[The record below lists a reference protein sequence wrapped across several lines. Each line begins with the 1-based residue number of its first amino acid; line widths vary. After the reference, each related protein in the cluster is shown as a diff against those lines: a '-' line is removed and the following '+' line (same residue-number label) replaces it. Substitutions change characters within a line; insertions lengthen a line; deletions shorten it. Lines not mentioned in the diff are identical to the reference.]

1 MKRIARSALV
11 EHSAAEM
18 YALVERVE
26 AYPEFLPWCREARV
40 LERAPERTV
49 ATLAVGLKGLR
60 YEFTTENTN
69 RPHESIELALRE
81 GPFRHFAAHWRFAA
95 LSAQAARIEFAMEY
109 EFAGTVASRALG
121 PVFGA
126 IADTMVDA
134 FKRRADAIHGTVA
147 R

>member
-1 MKRIARSALV
+1 MKRISRSALV

-18 YALVERVE
+18 YALVEHIE

-40 LERAPERTV
+40 RERAPGRTV

-95 LSAQAARIEFAMEY
+95 LGPRAARIEFAMQY

-134 FKRRADAIHGTVA
+134 FKRRADAIHGTLA